1 MSRNEEKEKNMD
13 VMMDE
18 MVDGNVFMKNKSAV
32 TIITKALKATDD
44 EEVKQKLRDK
54 LVQLALD
61 LD

>member
-1 MSRNEEKEKNMD
+1 
-13 VMMDE
+13 MMDE
-18 MVDGNVFMKNKSAV
+18 MAEIKKFMKKKSAA

-61 LD
+61 LDS

>member
-1 MSRNEEKEKNMD
+1 MRWHKLKNYEKKY
-13 VMMDE
+13 VA
-18 MVDGNVFMKNKSAV
+18 K
-32 TIITKALKATDD
+32 IITKALKAIDD

>member
-1 MSRNEEKEKNMD
+1 
-13 VMMDE
+13 MMDDMAE
-18 MVDGNVFMKNKSAV
+18 IKKVMKKKSSA

-61 LD
+61 LN

>member
-1 MSRNEEKEKNMD
+1 
-13 VMMDE
+13 MMDE
-18 MVDGNVFMKNKSAV
+18 MADIKKVMKKKSAA

-44 EEVKQKLRDK
+44 EKVKQKLMDK